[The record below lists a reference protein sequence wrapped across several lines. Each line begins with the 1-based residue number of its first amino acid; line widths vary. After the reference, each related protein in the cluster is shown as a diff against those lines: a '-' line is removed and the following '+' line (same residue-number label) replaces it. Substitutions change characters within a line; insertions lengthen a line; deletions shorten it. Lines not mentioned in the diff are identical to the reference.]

1 MTIACL
7 FVNSL
12 HCNQRATGRA
22 ESPPLRIPLEN
33 SMSLEQDLAAAYD
46 VRCWHSV
53 IYEIEHEGGE
63 RHAPL
68 IKAAVAVV
76 IKNPF
81 AGRFVS
87 DLSPLTKPSAALG
100 RALGDR
106 AVALLGGRP
115 VHSYGKGGIAG
126 VAGEQEHVV
135 ACVTTIFGDAL
146 RAAVGGGAA
155 WISSASKTAAAG
167 TSLDIPLAHKDELY
181 IRSHYDA
188 VTIAVPD
195 APRPDE
201 LMICVGLATG
211 GRIHERVGGK
221 SVSEL
226 AGAA

>member
-1 MTIACL
+1 
-7 FVNSL
+7 
-12 HCNQRATGRA
+12 
-22 ESPPLRIPLEN
+22 
-33 SMSLEQDLAAAYD
+33 MSQEHDLTAAYD

-53 IYEIEHEGGE
+53 VQEIEHEGGA
-63 RHAPL
+63 RGASL
-68 IKAAVAVV
+68 VKAAVAVV
-76 IKNPF
+76 IRNPF

-100 RALGDR
+100 RALGSR
-106 AVALLGGRP
+106 AVALLGGRA

-126 VAGEQEHVV
+126 VSGEQEHVV

-146 RAAVGGGAA
+146 RQAVGGGAA

-188 VTIAVPD
+188 ITIAVPD

-201 LMICVGLATG
+201 LMICVGVATG

-221 SVSEL
+221 SVKEL
-226 AGAA
+226 ASAT